1 MARQSAALRRTKPPA
16 NDDTIRT
23 TLARLSL
30 DHKNAGLFPPR
41 GDLRHSMRALRDD
54 LLAVRVLSLQG
65 QVIDIHDKLLAEPIL
80 RPAQKQRIL
89 RVLAEVRDHYLRI
102 DASFPAD
109 HRDRGYQMVNWKH
122 TRAEIDQVLEAAR
135 LAHLGPSQTED
146 ALLGSIFS
154 DAVKVPG
161 NFIVH
166 NIDGSAASVDVLTRY
181 FDVRVGRNLGRV
193 TAIATIIREH
203 QVSPPAFMAGI
214 VRTLVDKATKERGGY
229 DGAVMASLTAKIRSP
244 FEAPLVFDEGALI
257 DFSPAERAV
266 LALLG
271 VEEWRVPHPSTPWY
285 GPSRAVIDGDCLINY
300 ACPDGWAKIA
310 AIRGPD
316 TQPFFEDATVFD
328 SLHTAKQSYDD
339 ALSVMSAP
347 ALPLAESGLART
359 RNAIRNVRDRM
370 RVWLAAQP
378 WLPANPDG
386 TVAFWN
392 APLKYPS
399 KGPLSKLEEEQFRF
413 AKQIRT
419 KVVDLLREEQGNY

>member
-1 MARQSAALRRTKPPA
+1 MARQSTALRRTRPPA
-16 NDDTIRT
+16 TDDTVRAMLT
-23 TLARLSL
+23 RLSL
-30 DHKNAGLFPPR
+30 EHKHAGLFPHR
-41 GDLRHSMRALRDD
+41 EDMRYSLRALRDD
-54 LLAVRVLSLQG
+54 LLEVRVLSLQG
-65 QVIDIHDKLLAEPIL
+65 EVTDIHAKLLAEPIL

-135 LAHLGPSQTED
+135 LASLGPSQTED

-166 NIDGSAASVDVLTRY
+166 NIDGSAAAAHVLARY
-181 FDVRVGRNLGRV
+181 FEASVGRNLGRIA
-193 TAIATIIREH
+193 AIATIIREH
-203 QVSPPAFMAGI
+203 QVSPPGFMATI
-214 VRTLVDKATKERGGY
+214 VRTLADKATKDQGGY
-229 DGAVMASLTAKIRSP
+229 DAAVMAGLTAKIARP
-244 FEAPLVFDEGALI
+244 FAAPVVFDEGALI
-257 DFSPAERAV
+257 DFTPAERAL
-266 LALLG
+266 LAVLG

-285 GPSRAVIDGDCLINY
+285 KPSRAVIDGDCLINY

-316 TQPFFEDATVFD
+316 TQPFFEDPTIFD

-339 ALSVMSAP
+339 ALSVMSEP
-347 ALPLAESGLART
+347 ALPLAEAGLTRT
-359 RNAIRNVRDRM
+359 RGAIRNVRDRM

-386 TVAFWN
+386 TVSFWN

-399 KGPLSKLEEEQFRF
+399 KGPLSKLEEDQFRF
-413 AKQIRT
+413 AKQIRA
-419 KVVDLLREEQGNY
+419 KVVELLREEQGNY